1 MIRGGV
7 LLAAAAL
14 LGGCATRAPAPGEAP
29 WAAGRL
35 SVRVEASADRAAQSL
50 GAAFE
55 LRGSGESGELR
66 LISPLGT
73 QLASARWAPGLALL
87 TTADGATEFA
97 SLDDLSRRALGE
109 ALPLAALPDWL
120 AGRPWPSAPH
130 RPEPAGFEQLG
141 WQVSLAR
148 WAEGWVEAR
157 REAPPAVTV
166 RVRLDE
172 AAH

>member
-1 MIRGGV
+1 MIRAAAV
-7 LLAAAAL
+7 LAAAAL
-14 LGGCATRAPAPGEAP
+14 LGGCATRGPAADEETA

-35 SVRVEASADRAAQSL
+35 SVRVEATADRAAQSL

-55 LRGSGESGELR
+55 LRGSGERGELR
-66 LISPLGT
+66 LNSPLGT
-73 QLASARWAPGLALL
+73 QMAAARWAPGLARL

-97 SLDDLSRRALGE
+97 SLDDLSRRTLGE
-109 ALPLAALPDWL
+109 VLPLVALPDWL
-120 AGRPWPSAPH
+120 AGRPWPGAPH
-130 RPEPAGFEQLG
+130 RPEAAGFEQLG

-148 WAEGWVEAR
+148 RAEGWVEAR

-172 AAH
+172 H